1 MDTART
7 SEGFSTLEILIAMT
21 VLVLSFSAVALMV
34 FGNQSLLIDG
44 HTNAEAVTKAQAM
57 LEEAQALARKDFH
70 LVNATT
76 TTDGIYQKTISVE
89 TLPGYF
95 TKKVSATVSWSAEYL
110 RAQSVTLS
118 ALVTNFEHAVGG
130 NTCDSV
136 LTGDWKNPD
145 ITTKD
150 FDVLVA
156 DAASIHPISDVDA
169 YQKKLYVSTRS
180 ASLSSK
186 PVFFVFDISNPTSPV
201 LRGTL
206 DTAPAVATGINAIA
220 VATSSAQH
228 YAYVANAYDP
238 NFANCSA
245 GPSCAQLQVIDIS
258 NPVTPVVVRNFK
270 LSSSTPPYVSGNSV
284 AGSGQA
290 IGKSIFY
297 QNGYVYLG
305 LSVTESG
312 PEFHIVDVHNPTN
325 PRWVGSWPAPG
336 VSSGFAVNGITVRG
350 SYAYLATANGA
361 KDIVVL
367 DVSNPASPVE
377 VASYDASGGNHGK
390 AVALLGDRAFLGRT
404 FGGNEFAILNVAT
417 PSSPL
422 LIGSG
427 DAGVTASS
435 VVNDVLVRDYLAFLS
450 TTAGE
455 LQIWDVRNPA
465 APAVWTSNKTL
476 AANEPALTLDCEGN
490 YIFAGSAG
498 SSGAGWLS
506 IISAD

>member
-1 MDTART
+1 
-7 SEGFSTLEILIAMT
+7 
-21 VLVLSFSAVALMV
+21 MV
-34 FGNQSLLIDG
+34 FGNQSILIDS

-57 LEEAQALARKDFH
+57 LEEAQAVARKDFH
-70 LVNATT
+70 LVNATSS
-76 TTDGIYQKTISVE
+76 TDGIYQKTISVE

-95 TKKVSATVSWSAEYL
+95 TKKVSATVSWSAEHL
-110 RAQSVTLS
+110 RPQHVTLS

-156 DAASIHPISDVDA
+156 DAASIHPVSDVDA

-180 ASLSSK
+180 ASAASK
-186 PVFFVFDISNPTSPV
+186 PVFFVLDISNPTSPV
-201 LRGTL
+201 LRGSL
-206 DTAPAVATGINAIA
+206 DTAPAVVTGINALA

-228 YAYVANAYDP
+228 YAYAANAYDP
-238 NFANCSA
+238 NFSNCSA

-258 NPVTPVVVRNFK
+258 NPVTPAVVRNFK

-290 IGKSIFY
+290 VGKSIFY

-312 PEFHIVDVHNPTN
+312 PEFHIIDVHNPLN

-336 VSSGFAVNGITVRG
+336 VSSGFAVNGITVNG

-361 KDIVVL
+361 KDLVVL

-377 VASYDASGGNHGK
+377 VGTYDASGGNHGK
-390 AVALLGDRAFLGRT
+390 VVALLGDLAYVGRT
-404 FGGNEFAILNVAT
+404 FGGNEFSILNVAT
-417 PSSPL
+417 PSTPTL
-422 LIGSG
+422 TGAG
-427 DAGVTASS
+427 DVGTAATS
-435 VVNDVLVRDYLAFLS
+435 VVNDVLIRDYLAFLS

-465 APAVWTSNKTL
+465 TPTTWTSSKTL
-476 AANEPALTLDCEGN
+476 VANDPALTLDCEGN
-490 YIFAGSAG
+490 YIFAGSASG
-498 SSGAGWLS
+498 SGAGWLS
-506 IISAD
+506 IITAD